1 VQGDR
6 RRGLVVEMVD
16 DPGEVSHPITVG
28 VVEVPWGDLV
38 DDRGLPPRLLIAY
51 GSARRLVGRHAGH
64 AVKQGD
70 QRPIPLT
77 AVRVCKALLP

>member
-1 VQGDR
+1 MQGDL

-28 VVEVPWGDLV
+28 VGEAPWVDLV

-51 GSARRLVGRHAGH
+51 GSVRRRVGRHAGR
-64 AVKQGD
+64 AVMQAISG
-70 QRPIPLT
+70 QYR
-77 AVRVCKALLP
+77 